1 MVKIL
6 YNNLYMCLL
15 CTFYTE
21 TNTETIVLK
30 TIIISERSSFLF
42 ITMNWLSEKKQIKK
56 NGNGKGKLFFQ

>member
-1 MVKIL
+1 
-6 YNNLYMCLL
+6 MCLL
-15 CTFYTE
+15 YTFYTE

-56 NGNGKGKLFFQ
+56 NGNGKGNLFFQ